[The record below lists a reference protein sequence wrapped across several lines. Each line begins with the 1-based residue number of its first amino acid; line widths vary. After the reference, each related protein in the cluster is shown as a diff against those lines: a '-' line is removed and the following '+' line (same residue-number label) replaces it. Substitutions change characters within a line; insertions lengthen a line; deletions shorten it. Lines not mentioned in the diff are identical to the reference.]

1 MTSLRPDVLR
11 RMVAEEADIVSHIRA
26 AVDPA
31 RFEFDTA
38 EDRAA
43 FDHALRDELRKIED
57 ERVRTHAAEMLKLW
71 RWQLFGMPA
80 SLDPVVAAL
89 HERLKAVEAVLGVNQ
104 PREITSRRES
114 DG

>member
-1 MTSLRPDVLR
+1 MPD
-11 RMVAEEADIVSHIRA
+11 DIVSKIRA
-26 AVDPA
+26 TVDPA
-31 RFEFDTA
+31 RFNLDTA
-38 EDRAA
+38 EGRAA

-71 RWQLFGMPA
+71 RWQLFGVPA

-89 HERLKAVEAVLGVNQ
+89 HERLKAVEAALGVNQ
-104 PREITSRRES
+104 PREITNLRGS